1 MAGPTPP
8 PTSVRV
14 DVWAWS
20 VRLYKTRSA
29 ATDAAK
35 AGHIRVNGDR
45 AKPAQP
51 VKIGDEVRAFTDREH
66 TVIVRGL
73 LTKRVGAAVAAAA
86 VEDHTPA
93 LPPKEERA
101 APVVRERGAGRPTKR
116 ERRALDHLRG
126 RD

>member
-1 MAGPTPP
+1 MAAPAAQ

-29 ATDAAK
+29 ATEAAK

-66 TVIVRGL
+66 IVLVKQL
-73 LTKRVGAAVAAAA
+73 LTKRVGAAIAAAA
-86 VEDHTPA
+86 VDDRTPA

-116 ERRALDHLRG
+116 DRRAIERLRG
-126 RD
+126 H

>member
-1 MAGPTPP
+1 MPAEQPS
-8 PTSVRV
+8 SVRV
-14 DVWAWS
+14 DVWTWS

-66 TVIVRGL
+66 IVIVKQL
-73 LTKRVGAAVAAAA
+73 LTKRVGAAIAAAA
-86 VEDHTPA
+86 VDDHTPV

-101 APVVRERGAGRPTKR
+101 APVVRERGSGRPTKR
-116 ERRALDHLRG
+116 DRRALERLRG
-126 RD
+126 H

>member
-1 MAGPTPP
+1 MAGAPEAQG
-8 PTSVRV
+8 SVRV

-66 TVIVRGL
+66 IVLVRQL
-73 LTKRVGAAVAAAA
+73 LTKRVGAAIAAAA
-86 VEDHTPA
+86 VDDRTPA

-101 APVVRERGAGRPTKR
+101 APVLRDRGTGRPTKR
-116 ERRALDHLRG
+116 ERRALDRLRG
-126 RD
+126 Y